1 MILGATIIIFWTSKN
16 SCSILWLSGG
26 KGQGKPNKTAVSADT
41 ANDTDL
47 IQKQLK
53 LHGLYE
59 LHSILYMLK
68 VTENTGRENI

>member
-1 MILGATIIIFWTSKN
+1 MTIIIFWTSKN
-16 SCSILWLSGG
+16 FCSMLWLSGG
-26 KGQGKPNKTAVSADT
+26 KGQEKPNKTAVSADT

-59 LHSILYMLK
+59 L
-68 VTENTGRENI
+68 

>member
-1 MILGATIIIFWTSKN
+1 MIGDIYTTVSVAIIFFWTCKN
-16 SCSILWLSGG
+16 SCSILCLSGG
-26 KGQGKPNKTAVSADT
+26 GGQGKPNKTAVSADT

-59 LHSILYMLK
+59 LQF
-68 VTENTGRENI
+68 V

>member
-1 MILGATIIIFWTSKN
+1 MHWKKNNIVFLWTSKN
-16 SCSILWLSGG
+16 SCSMLLLSGG
-26 KGQGKPNKTAVSADT
+26 KGQGKSNKTAVSADT

-68 VTENTGRENI
+68 VIQNTGR

>member
-1 MILGATIIIFWTSKN
+1 M
-16 SCSILWLSGG
+16 LWMSSG
-26 KGQGKPNKTAVSADT
+26 KGQGKSNKTAVSADT

-68 VTENTGRENI
+68 VIQNTGR

>member
-1 MILGATIIIFWTSKN
+1 MHWKKNKILFLWTSKN
-16 SCSILWLSGG
+16 FCCILWLSGG

-47 IQKQLK
+47 IQDQLE

-68 VTENTGRENI
+68 VTGNTGH

>member
-1 MILGATIIIFWTSKN
+1 MNYSMKQKRYKVNRFIKYFFWTSKN
-16 SCSILWLSGG
+16 SCSMLWLSGG

-59 LHSILYMLK
+59 L
-68 VTENTGRENI
+68 

>member
-1 MILGATIIIFWTSKN
+1 M
-16 SCSILWLSGG
+16 LWLSGG
-26 KGQGKPNKTAVSADT
+26 KGQGKPNETAVSGDT

-47 IQKQLK
+47 IQKQPK

-68 VTENTGRENI
+68 VTGNTGR

>member
-1 MILGATIIIFWTSKN
+1 ML
-16 SCSILWLSGG
+16 CLSAG
-26 KGQGKPNKTAVSADT
+26 KGQEKPNKTAVSADT

-59 LHSILYMLK
+59 LQFAWMY
-68 VTENTGRENI
+68 

>member
-1 MILGATIIIFWTSKN
+1 ML
-16 SCSILWLSGG
+16 CLSGG
-26 KGQGKPNKTAVSADT
+26 KGQGKSNKTAVSADT

-59 LHSILYMLK
+59 L
-68 VTENTGRENI
+68 

>member
-1 MILGATIIIFWTSKN
+1 MTIIIFWTCKN
-16 SCSILWLSGG
+16 SCSILCLSGG

-59 LHSILYMLK
+59 LRF
-68 VTENTGRENI
+68 V